1 MMGKFEIIK
10 IKRSGPGRHRKRNF
24 VLVLV
29 EAPFDSP
36 GCLCTPP
43 KIIDIHLINM
53 GRAPTVPGTGI
64 MWEEEEAEDLA
75 FGLAEPLLYRPWI
88 A

>member
-1 MMGKFEIIK
+1 MGKFEIIE
-10 IKRSGPGRHRKRNF
+10 IKRSGSGRHRKRNF

-53 GRAPTVPGTGI
+53 GTCMECVTTVGGG
-64 MWEEEEAEDLA
+64 EEAEDLA